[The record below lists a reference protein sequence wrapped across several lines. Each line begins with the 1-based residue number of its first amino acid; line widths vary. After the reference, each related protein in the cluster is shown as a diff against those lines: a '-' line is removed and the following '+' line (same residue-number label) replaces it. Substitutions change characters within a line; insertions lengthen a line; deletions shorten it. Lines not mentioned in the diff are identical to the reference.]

1 MDVLAVGEEHLT
13 YLFVKMGL
21 FCDFMMNILLEV
33 VVFPGVKHDVVRF
46 DVQVD
51 DSALVDE
58 LYSLQDL
65 AN

>member
-1 MDVLAVGEEHLT
+1 MDVPEHLT
-13 YLFVKMGL
+13 FLFVVKMGL
-21 FCDFMMNILLEV
+21 FLLEV

-58 LYSLQDL
+58 FYSLQNL
-65 AN
+65 VN